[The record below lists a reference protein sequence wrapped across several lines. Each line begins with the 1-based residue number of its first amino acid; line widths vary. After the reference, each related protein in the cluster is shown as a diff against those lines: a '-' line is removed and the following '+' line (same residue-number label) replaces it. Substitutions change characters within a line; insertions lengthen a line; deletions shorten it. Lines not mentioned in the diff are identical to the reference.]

1 MKFNVTLSDEDIEKV
16 ANTTADKVLQ
26 TVKYQRHNEDWYER
40 EIEDLKYKINYRN
53 NMLVDKDLIIERLRE
68 RLKKTK
74 DELNEFKKNENNL

>member
-1 MKFNVTLSDEDIEKV
+1 MKFNVSLSDEDINKIASV
-16 ANTTADKVLQ
+16 AADKVLQ
-26 TVKYQRHNEDWYER
+26 TVKYQKCNEDWYER
-40 EIEDLKYKINYRN
+40 QMEDLQYKINYRN

>member
-1 MKFNVTLSDEDIEKV
+1 MKFNVSLSDEDVEKI
-16 ANTTADKVLQ
+16 ANITADKVLQ

-40 EIEDLKYKINYRN
+40 DIEDLKCKINYRN
-53 NMLVDKDLIIERLRE
+53 NMLVDKDIIIERLRE

>member
-1 MKFNVTLSDEDIEKV
+1 MKFNVSLSDEDINKIASV
-16 ANTTADKVLQ
+16 AADKVLQ
-26 TVKYQRHNEDWYER
+26 TVKYQKNNEDWYER
-40 EIEDLKYKINYRN
+40 EIEDLKCKINHRN